1 MCTPCAR
8 PGRRQAPGT
17 PTARTTHVCCVSHAC
32 AVCVPAVR
40 GTCARCHAA
49 ARVLIAAIA
58 CHRDAVAAVA
68 TTAGACC
75 CAAVAPRGT
84 MVFASHLCRCG
95 ATGGQRQALPAAPG
109 APTHPTKHQIQ
120 KPYPQVPKYHR
131 PAHAPRVS
139 DFFCCPAPPAPTA
152 HKAVTPAAP
161 HALPRAKPTFLPFN
175 TAAHMLQRAR
185 RRLARGVW
193 RDRHTAE
200 LTDTRW
206 HGAMALGSGSGTAP
220 PRRPALRD
228 LTLLCC
234 TTHGCVC
241 ARDVTPGPHA
251 GSPPDRHPPPHHLG
265 SHDCRTADAVG
276 GRACVRAAG
285 PHVLHCAVGC
295 SIHAAGVGG

>member
-32 AVCVPAVR
+32 AVCVCQL
-40 GTCARCHAA
+40 CAARAHAA
-49 ARVLIAAIA
+49 TLPRGCRAGAHRRHRVPSRVLIAAIA

-139 DFFCCPAPPAPTA
+139 DFF
-152 HKAVTPAAP
+152 V
-161 HALPRAKPTFLPFN
+161 
-175 TAAHMLQRAR
+175 
-185 RRLARGVW
+185 
-193 RDRHTAE
+193 
-200 LTDTRW
+200 
-206 HGAMALGSGSGTAP
+206 AP
-220 PRRPALRD
+220 PRPHPQRTRP
-228 LTLLCC
+228 
-234 TTHGCVC
+234 
-241 ARDVTPGPHA
+241 
-251 GSPPDRHPPPHHLG
+251 
-265 SHDCRTADAVG
+265 
-276 GRACVRAAG
+276 
-285 PHVLHCAVGC
+285 
-295 SIHAAGVGG
+295 